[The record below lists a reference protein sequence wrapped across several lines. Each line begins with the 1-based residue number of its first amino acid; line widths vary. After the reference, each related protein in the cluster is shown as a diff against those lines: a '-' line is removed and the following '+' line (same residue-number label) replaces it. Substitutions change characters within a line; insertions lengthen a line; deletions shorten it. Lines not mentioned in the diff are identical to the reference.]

1 MNPYLILGAVLA
13 IGAAAGGG
21 YWRGH
26 VAATNACAANAA
38 KEVGKVEAAEDRRD
52 ENIEAIATAA
62 ATAAAAALNENRGT
76 TYESVERIRT
86 VEVPADCRRVD
97 PVVLRE
103 LRAARDGAN
112 AALGVGVRPV
122 AAGTDPADP
131 GRASGP

>member
-1 MNPYLILGAVLA
+1 MIPVATPYLVLGGVLA
-13 IGAAAGGG
+13 VVGAFGGG
-21 YWRGH
+21 FLYGKS
-26 VAATNACAANAA
+26 VEKDACIADAA
-38 KEVGKVEAAEDRRD
+38 KAAGKVEAAEDKRD

-62 ATAAAAALNENRGT
+62 ATAAAAAMNDNRGT

-112 AALGVGVRPV
+112 AALGVGVRPG
-122 AAGTDPADP
+122 AAGADPADS
-131 GRASGP
+131 R

>member
-26 VAATNACAANAA
+26 VAATNACEAKAA
-38 KEVGKVEAAEDRRD
+38 KEAGKVEAAEDKRD

-97 PVVLRE
+97 PDILRE
-103 LRAARDGAN
+103 LRDARDGAN
-112 AALGVGVRPV
+112 AALGVGLRSG
-122 AAGTDPADP
+122 AAGADPADS
-131 GRASGP
+131 GRAPGP